1 MNQRNCHMLTLLVPC
16 GAMLAFGALTN
27 SHTIMTSVAE
37 MGAPLD
43 VTAKNVLGRSVITAW
58 TGVAGAVLFCVGMY
72 FAMASARQR
81 KGILYRL
88 PSIGFLS
95 GATLIG
101 LVNVHLFNAFRGVAN
116 AELITASMV
125 RERIGASGHVILM
138 GFGLIVAA
146 SVCMG
151 AVITL
156 QKGRLTRQRN
166 GWARLIVFCVSALLL
181 VGGTCLIAQS
191 SSIFVFAVNQPG
203 GVRLAHVAG
212 CVASDLLATILALV
226 GVLGFGVLT
235 LDLHGVRLE
244 TLEPSETGCTTGYS
258 ECTNVDL

>member
-16 GAMLAFGALTN
+16 GAILLFGALTN

-43 VTAKNVLGRSVITAW
+43 VTAKNVLGRFVITAW
-58 TGVAGAVLFCVGMY
+58 MGVAGAVLFCVGMY
-72 FAMASARQR
+72 FAMAIARQR

-88 PSIGFLS
+88 PGVGFLS

-101 LVNVHLFNAFRGVAN
+101 IANVQLFNAFRGVAN
-116 AELITASMV
+116 AELITASMI

-151 AVITL
+151 AVIAF
-156 QKGRLTRQRN
+156 QNDRVTRQRN

-181 VGGTCLIAQS
+181 VGGTCWIARS
-191 SSIFVFAVNQPG
+191 SSIFVFAVNQSG
-203 GVRLAHVAG
+203 GVRLAQVAG
-212 CVASDLLATILALV
+212 GVAGVLFATFLALV
-226 GVLGFGVLT
+226 GLLGFGVLT
-235 LDLHGVRLE
+235 LVFHGMRLD
-244 TLEPSETGCTTGYS
+244 TLESNETGSTTRYF